1 MKPKSRLRHPT
12 KKRKLLDLLSLDP
25 GVLFRQRADFSF
37 ESVSPG
43 VELLT
48 GISAT
53 VWRRSHRK
61 FWSVVHEADRD
72 EVRRRCQEI
81 AQTGKPAS
89 FIYRI
94 RNARSGRVYHVFE
107 RRQPAG
113 NANRGDGGYVGS
125 WLDVTRQAVAEQ
137 RLMRTAWTETLG
149 RLTVGLVHDFANIL
163 AGIRG
168 LADRL
173 QTVLDAQHP
182 AAESLALISRNCTE
196 ATAMAR
202 NIMSL
207 HRGETGLRQYHDLN
221 GLTSDLIDMV
231 GKVMPRQIE
240 VCMNLAGGSLPVH
253 MDAVEFRQ
261 TITNLMLNA
270 VDAMPKG
277 GTLTLST
284 SRHNRSPVVVGAQ
297 EATHPLPVVCL
308 TVSDTG
314 CGIKPQHLASIFE
327 PFFTTKAFGK
337 GNGLGLY
344 NARMFAERHGGALTV
359 DSTPDQGSRF
369 HIWLPEANLNATTDA
384 EAGSDSRV
392 LHLLLLGDG
401 NGFTQE
407 SANFLRVHGYQVS
420 IAPTVEAA
428 NEYLFSGTVSF
439 DGVIVSTDSKDSP
452 GLAFVARIRREK
464 LPVKT
469 ILHLVGL
476 NPDEMPGRILRQ
488 FHMVISTELP
498 VDEILEQLRVLFRA
512 PARGKEH
519 RG

>member
-1 MKPKSRLRHPT
+1 
-12 KKRKLLDLLSLDP
+12 
-25 GVLFRQRADFSF
+25 
-37 ESVSPG
+37 
-43 VELLT
+43 
-48 GISAT
+48 
-53 VWRRSHRK
+53 
-61 FWSVVHEADRD
+61 
-72 EVRRRCQEI
+72 
-81 AQTGKPAS
+81 
-89 FIYRI
+89 
-94 RNARSGRVYHVFE
+94 
-107 RRQPAG
+107 
-113 NANRGDGGYVGS
+113 
-125 WLDVTRQAVAEQ
+125 
-137 RLMRTAWTETLG
+137 MRTAWTETLG

-182 AAESLALISRNCTE
+182 AGESLALISRNCTE

-221 GLTSDLIDMV
+221 SLTSDLIGMV
-231 GKVMPRQIE
+231 GKVMTRQVE
-240 VCMNLAGGSLPVH
+240 VCTNLADGSLPVY

-261 TITNLMLNA
+261 TVTNLMINA

-284 SRHNRSPVVVGAQ
+284 SRHNCSPVAVGAQ
-297 EATHPLPVVCL
+297 EATHPSPVVCL

-314 CGIKPQHLASIFE
+314 CGIKPQHLASIFD

-359 DSTPDQGSRF
+359 DSTPSQGTRF
-369 HIWLPEANLNATTDA
+369 HLWLPEANLNAPADA
-384 EAGSDSRV
+384 ESSSDSRV
-392 LHLLLLGDG
+392 LQLLLLSDG
-401 NGFTQE
+401 NGFAQE
-407 SANFLRVHGYQVS
+407 SANFLRIHGYQVT

-428 NEYLFSGTVSF
+428 NEYLFSRTVSF
-439 DGVIVSTDSKDSP
+439 DGVIVSADSKDNP
-452 GLAFVARIRREK
+452 ALEFVSRIRREK

-476 NPDEMPGRILRQ
+476 NMDELPSRMLRL

-498 VDEILEQLRVLFRA
+498 VDEILEQLRTLFRP
-512 PARGKEH
+512 PANGKEH
-519 RG
+519 CG